1 MPRRFLCFGVCVT
14 AMMMMINM
22 YVLDDSLCCSLSLKL
37 LLPLLLE
44 SLVYLGFLRVCGM
57 AQH

>member
-1 MPRRFLCFGVCVT
+1 VCV
-14 AMMMMINM
+14 AAMMMMMMMMMINM
-22 YVLDDSLCCSLSLKL
+22 YVLDDSLRCSLFLKL

>member
-1 MPRRFLCFGVCVT
+1 VPRCFLCFGVCVA
-14 AMMMMINM
+14 AMMMTMNM
-22 YVLDDSLCCSLSLKL
+22 YVLDDSLCCSLLLKV